1 MKNLLKILLAVFI
14 FFNANEIKPAPF
26 DTGMNELQQPDETSF
41 IGRIWGDEFFWWAE
55 TEDGYRFVQSGDGWY
70 YYAQLDENGE
80 FTATEYKVGID
91 DPPSESYQLERTQ
104 ARIDEI
110 NQLVKEFNEQIEL
123 NRQWFA
129 QKQAEAQGQPI
140 TMKVGIILIE
150 FTDVK
155 HYKSPPPPF
164 GNRPDGYYTAD
175 FDSMMFSIN
184 YWNDAQRHP
193 EEEEI
198 FGSFRDYWEQMS
210 LGKLKIEGRVAN
222 PDMDQDG
229 VPDWLTAN
237 HTKEHYYNSNILD
250 ELSNEAITKALNAN
264 YIDTINTNAPNYF
277 DKLVIVYAGVARLG
291 GALRVNGHRIGGKYI
306 FLAERSSYKLYH
318 SISWSFTHI
327 GVYAHEF
334 GLNIGFWDEY
344 YKESVLPFENNPS
357 DRYPTDIYNFCL
369 MAFGIYNG
377 PLNKGECPATL
388 STYYRI
394 DKEWVTPIVLA
405 TDLENFIVEGDY
417 YNPKFYRIDPINA
430 TNDEHFILENK
441 KHIGFDLYIPG
452 NPADTVDQPGRL
464 LLWHHMVD
472 FSSLGEDE
480 FDRITIV
487 PADNSFN
494 KLTPLTDFFP
504 MQFNPNLQ
512 LLNDLTSPGATLGG
526 RRSRSENNTRP
537 AHFAL
542 NGIKKLAD
550 GNTVIGE
557 VKLNLNLAPDPGYIS
572 KTYSQGWDFVS
583 VPLSPFISASDHIFP
598 TATTV
603 YKYSN
608 GYQSI
613 HLLQNGIGY
622 WANFSQP
629 FQLVDFYG
637 LFVTSLSIPV
647 DLGWNILGSISHSVP
662 VPSIRTE
669 PVDLLLAKYKYVQG
683 SGYVSL
689 TERDSI
695 ISGSG
700 YWILANSS
708 GTVTLS
714 TISYPGEIQYIAFD
728 NMDKFIVNDGI
739 GNSQILY
746 VANIDI
752 DTSIVNNHFELPPV
766 FPVYTFDSRFESAG
780 LVKKISADSGTVDI
794 EILIQATSFPINL
807 TWEINPANGI
817 SYSFINDSII
827 GKISNISLIGKKSFT
842 NLDNN
847 KIRLSASV
855 GKTNSSNQ
863 LPKEFS
869 LEQNYPNPFNPSTVI
884 GYQLPLT
891 GNVTL
896 KVYDVLGSKVATLVD
911 EYREAGR
918 YEVVFD
924 ASNLASGIYI
934 YELQAGSIIQSK
946 KMVLAG

>member
-1 MKNLLKILLAVFI
+1 MRKLLQILIVVLLTLSNYKINISA
-14 FFNANEIKPAPF
+14 APF
-26 DTGMNELQQPDETSF
+26 DTGMITLTQPNNITF
-41 IGRIWGDEFFWWAE
+41 TGRVWGDEFIYWME
-55 TEDGYRFVQSGDGWY
+55 TESGYRFVQTFEGWY
-70 YYAQLDENGE
+70 CFAALDQYGE
-80 FTATEYKVGID
+80 YTATNYKVGID
-91 DPPSESYQLERTQ
+91 LPPASSYKLERSQ
-104 ARIDEI
+104 ARLNEI
-110 NQLVKEFNEQIEL
+110 AGQIQQFNGQIEL
-123 NRQWFA
+123 NRQWYA
-129 QKQAEAQGQPI
+129 QKQAEADANNEPV
-140 TMKVGIILIE
+140 TLKVGIILIE
-150 FTDVK
+150 FTDTTR
-155 HYKSPPPPF
+155 YKTEPQ
-164 GNRPDGYYTAD
+164 GNRPDGYLTAD
-175 FDSMMFSIN
+175 FDSMMFSFN

-334 GLNIGFWDEY
+334 GHNIGFWDEY

-357 DRYPTDIYNFCL
+357 DGYPTDIYNFCL

-441 KHIGFDLYIPG
+441 KRIGFDLYIPG

-480 FDRITIV
+480 FDRITII

-512 LLNDLTSPGATLGG
+512 HLNDLTSPGATLGG

-572 KTYSQGWDFVS
+572 KTYSHGWDFVS
-583 VPLSPFISASDHIFP
+583 VPLSPFISASAHIFP
-598 TATTV
+598 TANTV

-608 GYQSI
+608 GYQSVN
-613 HLLQNGIGY
+613 LLQNGIGY

-629 FQLVDFYG
+629 LQLVDFYG
-637 LFVTSLSIPV
+637 LFVTSLLIPV

-689 TERDSI
+689 TARDSI

-700 YWILANSS
+700 YWIKASS
-708 GTVTLS
+708 TGTVILS
-714 TISYPGEIQYIAFD
+714 TVPYSSEIQEIAFD

-739 GNSQILY
+739 GNSQILF

-766 FPVYTFDSRFESAG
+766 FPDVIFDSRFESEG

-794 EILIQATSFPINL
+794 EILIRATSFPVRLN
-807 TWEINPANGI
+807 WEINPVNGI
-817 SYSFINDSII
+817 SYSFINDSTLGKSSNLSSI
-827 GKISNISLIGKKSFT
+827 GEKSFSNI
-842 NLDNN
+842 DNN
-847 KIRLSASV
+847 KIRLLASV
-855 GKTNSSNQ
+855 SKTNSSNH

-869 LEQNYPNPFNPSTVI
+869 LEQNYPNPFNPKTVI
-884 GYQLPLT
+884 SYQLPMT

-896 KVYDVLGSKVATLVD
+896 
-911 EYREAGR
+911 
-918 YEVVFD
+918 
-924 ASNLASGIYI
+924 
-934 YELQAGSIIQSK
+934 
-946 KMVLAG
+946 